1 MPKMHRYDVAVQWTG
16 NTGTG
21 TSGNRQ
27 YKRDHEIVSDGTKPI
42 IPGSSDPAFLGD
54 PTRWNPE
61 ELLVA
66 ALSAC
71 HKLWYLH
78 LAAESGIV
86 MLDYTDS
93 AHGEMEEN
101 PDGSGQFKWVM
112 LRPRV
117 TVASG
122 SNLEK
127 ARDLHQKAHEK
138 CFIAR
143 SVNFPV
149 EHQVE
154 VEKNLFPRPMNLPAS
169 SVLFSREAR
178 SGCRKAG
185 PPRRNVMDLMNK
197 SVLITG
203 ANRGIGRALVD
214 EALRRGA
221 KRVYAGTRSPM
232 EHPDSRVTPLAL
244 DVTSASQIQRAVEQ
258 VDVLDVL
265 INNAGVSVYDD
276 LSDFAVIEQH
286 LAVNFLGMLRVT
298 EAFLPKL
305 KRSSG
310 AILNNLSLAG
320 IAALPM
326 IPAYSASKAAAL
338 NMTQSLRA
346 LLASDGVTV
355 HAVVLGPVDT
365 DMTRGLEI
373 PKSSSETAAAGIID
387 GLTNG
392 EEDIFP
398 DPAAQSI
405 AEGWRNGVAKGLE
418 RQFRAF
424 APQNVASA
432 A

>member
-1 MPKMHRYDVAVQWTG
+1 
-16 NTGTG
+16 
-21 TSGNRQ
+21 
-27 YKRDHEIVSDGTKPI
+27 
-42 IPGSSDPAFLGD
+42 
-54 PTRWNPE
+54 
-61 ELLVA
+61 
-66 ALSAC
+66 
-71 HKLWYLH
+71 
-78 LAAESGIV
+78 
-86 MLDYTDS
+86 
-93 AHGEMEEN
+93 
-101 PDGSGQFKWVM
+101 
-112 LRPRV
+112 
-117 TVASG
+117 
-122 SNLEK
+122 
-127 ARDLHQKAHEK
+127 
-138 CFIAR
+138 
-143 SVNFPV
+143 
-149 EHQVE
+149 
-154 VEKNLFPRPMNLPAS
+154 
-169 SVLFSREAR
+169 
-178 SGCRKAG
+178 
-185 PPRRNVMDLMNK
+185 MDLMNK